1 MKKMLNVLC
10 IVCMVL
16 ILFFTLA
23 MTAFAAEG
31 PPGDVIIP
39 TDFLTWEYLGTMTGV
54 VAVVVLIIQF
64 TKAPLDIIVLKIF
77 GKEARLPTRLVV
89 WILSFIILIVAAYFT
104 GRLTINYIVLSLFN
118 AIIIAWT
125 AMGAYEV
132 TFAKIDANKKI
143 KSG

>member
-1 MKKMLNVLC
+1 MKRILNVLC

-16 ILFFTLA
+16 LLFFALA
-23 MTAFAAEG
+23 VTAFAAEG
-31 PPGDVIIP
+31 PTGDAIIP

-104 GRLTINYIVLSLFN
+104 GKLTINYIVLSLCN

-132 TFAKIDANKKI
+132 TFAKIDAKKD
-143 KSG
+143 KTG